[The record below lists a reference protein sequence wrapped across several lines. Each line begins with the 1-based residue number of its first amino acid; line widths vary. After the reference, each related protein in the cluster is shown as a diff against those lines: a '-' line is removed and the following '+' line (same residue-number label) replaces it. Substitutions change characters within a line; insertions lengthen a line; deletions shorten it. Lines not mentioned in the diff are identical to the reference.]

1 MYHSMQFKQIINLC
15 FLVPEC
21 PKSSY
26 FALIQLA
33 GLSPLVDET
42 TWKCKMLK
50 HGAEERQINRL
61 PLKL

>member
-1 MYHSMQFKQIINLC
+1 MYHSMQFKEIINLC

-21 PKSSY
+21 PASAEEEFIY

-50 HGAEERQINRL
+50 HGAEERQINS
-61 PLKL
+61 